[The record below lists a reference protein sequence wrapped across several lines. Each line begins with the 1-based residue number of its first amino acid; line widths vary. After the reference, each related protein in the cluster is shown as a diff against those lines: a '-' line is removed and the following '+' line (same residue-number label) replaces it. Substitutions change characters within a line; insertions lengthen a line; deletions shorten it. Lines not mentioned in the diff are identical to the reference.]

1 MQLEEC
7 ILFSAGFHPWYINED
22 MDEEEMFRQ
31 LMNSAKKPN
40 CIMIGESGIDKIKGP
55 SITKQAW
62 IFLQHIQVAEQLE
75 KPLIIHAVKSL
86 EEILAYKQQFP
97 QVSAWIIPGFN
108 SKKEIVLQW
117 IRHGSY
123 LSFGKEICLS
133 SHPAVQALKSIP
145 TIHLLLETDE
155 SIIPIITIYQ
165 CAANLLS
172 VSEEALEE
180 IISSNVRKIIPVYEQ
195 YMDAANSHFDR

>member
-1 MQLEEC
+1 MIDIHIHHLALDQTQKTFSVYNQMLHENMQLEEC

-31 LMNSAKKPN
+31 LMNSAKQPN
-40 CIMIGESGIDKIKGP
+40 CIRI
-55 SITKQAW
+55 
-62 IFLQHIQVAEQLE
+62 
-75 KPLIIHAVKSL
+75 
-86 EEILAYKQQFP
+86 
-97 QVSAWIIPGFN
+97 
-108 SKKEIVLQW
+108 KEIVLQW

-145 TIHLLLETDE
+145 TTHLLLETDE
-155 SIIPIITIYQ
+155 STIPITTIYQ
-165 CAANLLS
+165 YAANLLS

-180 IISSNVRKIIPVYEQ
+180 IISSNIRKIIPAYEQ
-195 YMDAANSHFDR
+195 YMDATNSHFDR